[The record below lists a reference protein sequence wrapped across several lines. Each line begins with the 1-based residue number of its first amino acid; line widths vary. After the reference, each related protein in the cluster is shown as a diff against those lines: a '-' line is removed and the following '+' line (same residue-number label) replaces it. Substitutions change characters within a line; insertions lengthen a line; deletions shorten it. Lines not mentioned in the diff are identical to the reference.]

1 MSVNKYVTE
10 KKEFTDEDI
19 DEILGRYMKIKDR
32 DTLDKFRGI
41 FNDYYDTLKM
51 AKEKSLDDDKRH
63 LTKSEAQSIVDNTL
77 AHKYGQYLNTYLYIK
92 WDNKRSFRLVFGV
105 TVLSVMLATSGLA
118 LLLGLPLL
126 TAGWLTITNISAAYR
141 DLRRTRLVIVKEIEK
156 LDNTISRLEA
166 EENPDKEKISELKEV
181 KKLLILQS
189 GYSKNDKKWKE
200 VTKKRVYERITDMY
214 ESYGDLSLVSEDVL
228 NFLEAETEDALNN
241 DVDTEKPET
250 DTPPEE
256 EPSDEENPEGGGEDV
271 NSVDATQDV
280 PEDGEKPDYFGDALG
295 SKFGD
300 SDNAKEEEYKI
311 EYCREQLTI
320 LFNKFTRIY
329 DDLLVS
335 DTYRSIA
342 NNPENKFSVT
352 LAQHTLE
359 LKNALT
365 NLEEYNET
373 GDFSMYSAIAIK
385 LSSFKTTFNF
395 IDKNIGDILNEN
407 TDDMDS

>member
-1 MSVNKYVTE
+1 MSVSKYVTE

-19 DEILGRYMKIKDR
+19 DEILTRYMKIKDR
-32 DTLDKFRGI
+32 DALDKLRGI

-63 LTKSEAQSIVDNTL
+63 LTKAEAQSIVDNTL
-77 AHKYGQYLNTYLYIK
+77 AHKYGQYLNTFLYIK
-92 WDNKRSFRLVFGV
+92 WDNKRSFRMVFGV

-126 TAGWLTITNISAAYR
+126 TAGWLTVTNISAAYR

-156 LDNTISRLEA
+156 LDNTIVRLEA
-166 EENPDKEKISELKEV
+166 EENPDKEKISQLKEV

-228 NFLEAETEDALNN
+228 NFLEAETEDALNKE
-241 DVDTEKPET
+241 DT
-250 DTPPEE
+250 PEE
-256 EPSDEENPEGGGEDV
+256 EPVDNNTNEENPEGEEENVD
-271 NSVDATQDV
+271 SVDATQDN
-280 PEDGEKPDYFGDALG
+280 PEDGEKSDYFGDALG

-311 EYCREQLTI
+311 EYCREQLSI

-329 DDLLVS
+329 DDILVS

-342 NNPENKFSVT
+342 NNPENPLAVV

-359 LKNALT
+359 LKNALV

-373 GDFSMYSAIAIK
+373 GDFTMYSAIAIK

-407 TDDMDS
+407 TEDMDS